1 MLIRNLRLID
11 GAGDIR
17 DGVDVRIH
25 EGRFAE
31 IGPGLDGDGEEL
43 DAGGATAIP
52 GLIDAHTHLT
62 LDATPD
68 ALDNAIDLPHVD
80 QLGGAAQRA
89 AALLG
94 HGVTT
99 AREVGGVAALSLE
112 LRDSIAS
119 GSAPGP
125 RIFTAGAWM
134 TGPDG
139 HGWHVGLHAEGPDGV
154 RQAARAQLDDGAD
167 LLKLMVSGGVI
178 GTGHGPNTEQYSEE
192 EVAIVTSLAHAEGKR
207 VAAHA
212 HGEQSIRNAVR
223 GGVDTVEH
231 ASFVTAEL
239 IAEMLERGTFIVPT
253 LAVIH
258 FVIESAS
265 EALGEETLQRAREV
279 AEVHHANISAA
290 WRAGVPIVA
299 GTDMGSPFTGPDAL
313 HEEIARLTGIGMSNH
328 EAIQAAT
335 LQGARAIGVE
345 DDLGTVRPGRR
356 ADLLVLD
363 GDPLADI
370 TATRRVRHLLQDGA
384 FRIRD
389 GVEVV

>member
-25 EGRFAE
+25 DGRFAE
-31 IGPGLDGDGEEL
+31 IGPGLDADGEEL

-52 GLIDAHTHLT
+52 GLIDAHTPLT

-68 ALDNAIDLPHVD
+68 ALDNAIDLPLAE
-80 QLGGAAQRA
+80 QAGGARAARGGAARA
-89 AALLG
+89 RRHDGAARA
-94 HGVTT
+94 V
-99 AREVGGVAALSLE
+99 GVAALSLE
-112 LRDSIAS
+112 LRDSNAS

-178 GTGHGPNTEQYSEE
+178 GTGHGPGAEQYNEE

-212 HGEQSIRNAVR
+212 HGEPSIRNAVR

-239 IAEMLERGTFIVPT
+239 IEEMLERGTFIVPT

-290 WRAGVPIVA
+290 WRRGR
-299 GTDMGSPFTGPDAL
+299 PDRGG
-313 HEEIARLTGIGMSNH
+313 HRHGQPVHRSRRHPRGDR
-328 EAIQAAT
+328 AAH
-335 LQGARAIGVE
+335 RHRHVE
-345 DDLGTVRPGRR
+345 PR
-356 ADLLVLD
+356 
-363 GDPLADI
+363 GDPGGD
-370 TATRRVRHLLQDGA
+370 ATGRARHRRRGRPRHGA
-384 FRIRD
+384 AGPARRPARPRR
-389 GVEVV
+389 